1 MKSFLDKDFLLQT
14 ETAQNLFHKYA
25 ENEPIFDFHNHL
37 SPQEMYENKTLGN
50 LANAW
55 LDHDH
60 YKWRAMRAAGVPEEL
75 ITGHIR
81 IDGTVKSD
89 EELKKTLKQVQGDGA
104 DRTCHAELV
113 SASYS
118 RESFDYSRYLA
129 FVRTLQNCVGNPLYH
144 WSHLEL
150 QRYFGVNEPITEA
163 NAKEIW
169 DKCNALLAKPEFAPR
184 GLLEKLNVKALCTTD
199 DPLDSLEYH
208 KKLAAEWKNVKVL
221 PSFRPDLAI
230 NAENPAYPAYIS
242 KLQEVTGVKIKSIDD
257 MIKAFGLRMDYF
269 KSCGSVVSDH
279 SLETDFYMPT
289 NFDDVNYI
297 FKKAWIGK
305 KLNHDELAQYKGYV
319 LQELGKLYAQKGFVM
334 QIHIGALRDQNGA
347 MLAAAGKNI
356 GEDSLH
362 DFNYA
367 SQLGAVLNG
376 IYSGT
381 LKQVQGDESCNESHA
396 ELVSAS
402 PKVILYNLNPKD
414 NDALASMAANFRN
427 CIFGP
432 AWWFCD
438 HKDGIEE
445 QIRVYART
453 STLGNYVG
461 MLTDSRSFLSYPR
474 HEYFRRILCNYIG
487 NLVENGEFPYD
498 EKLLGEMVK
507 NISYKNSLKFFE

>member
-1 MKSFLDKDFLLQT
+1 MTSFMNNDFLLQT
-14 ETAQNLFHKYA
+14 DTAKQLYHNYA
-25 ENEPIFDFHNHL
+25 SQEPIFDFHNHL
-37 SPQEMYENKTLGN
+37 SPMEIFENKSLGN

-81 IDGTVKSD
+81 KDGSVKSD
-89 EELKKTLKQVQGDGA
+89 EERGGKEAVEKA
-104 DRTCHAELV
+104 DYE
-113 SASYS
+113 
-118 RESFDYSRYLA
+118 RYLA
-129 FVRTLQNCVGNPLYH
+129 FVKTLQGCIGNPLYH

-150 QRYFGVNEPITEA
+150 QRYFDVKEPVTED
-163 NAKEIW
+163 NAKQIW
-169 DKCNALLAKPEFAPR
+169 DKCNALLAQPDFAPR
-184 GLLEKLNVKALCTTD
+184 GLLEKMNVKALCTTD

-230 NAENPAYPAYIS
+230 NAENPAYPTYIS
-242 KLQEVTGVKIKSIDD
+242 KLQEMTGIKITNIDD
-257 MIKAFGLRMDYF
+257 MIKAFGIRMDYF

-289 NFDDVNYI
+289 TKDDVNYI
-297 FKKAWIGK
+297 FEKAWIGK
-305 KLNHDELAQYKGYV
+305 KLSHHELAQYKGYV
-319 LQELGKLYAQKGFVM
+319 LQELGKLYAEKGFVM

-362 DFNYA
+362 DFNFA
-367 SQLGAVLNG
+367 PQIGAVLNG
-376 IYSGT
+376 IYSG
-381 LKQVQGDESCNESHA
+381 CNN
-396 ELVSAS
+396 SAFRIPHS
-402 PKVILYNLNPKD
+402 SFPKVILYNLNPKD
-414 NDALASMAANFRN
+414 NEALATMAANFRN

-432 AWWFCD
+432 AWWFND

-445 QIRVYART
+445 QIRVFART
-453 STLGNYVG
+453 SVLSSYVG

-487 NLVENGEFPYD
+487 NLVENGEFPAD

-507 NISYKNSLKFFE
+507 KISFQNSIDFFNIN

>member
-1 MKSFLDKDFLLQT
+1 MLSFMNEDFLLQT
-14 ETAQNLFHKYA
+14 DTAKQLYHSFA
-25 ENEPIFDFHNHL
+25 SQEPIFDFHNHL
-37 SPQEMYENKTLGN
+37 SPQEIYENKTLGN

-81 IDGTVKSD
+81 LDGSVKSD
-89 EELKKTLKQVQGDGA
+89 EEVKPVIETLKM
-104 DRTCHAELV
+104 T
-113 SASYS
+113 S
-118 RESFDYSRYLA
+118 REEYDYSRYLA
-129 FVRTLQNCVGNPLYH
+129 FVRTLQDCAGNPLYH

-150 QRYFGVNEPITEA
+150 QRYFGVMEPLTLD
-163 NAKEIW
+163 NAKEVW

-184 GLLEKLNVKALCTTD
+184 GLLEKMKVKALCTTD

-208 KKLAAEWKNVKVL
+208 KKLAAEWKAVQVL

-230 NAENPAYPAYIS
+230 NAESPAYPAYIS
-242 KLQEVTGVKIKSIDD
+242 KLQEVTGLQIKSIDD
-257 MIKAFGLRMDYF
+257 MIKAFGIRMDYF
-269 KSCGSVVSDH
+269 KACGSVVSDH
-279 SLETDFYMPT
+279 SLETDFYLPT
-289 NFDDVNYI
+289 TKDDVNYI
-297 FKKAWIGK
+297 FEKAWIGK
-305 KLNHDELAQYKGYV
+305 KLSHHELAQYKGYV
-319 LQELGKLYAQKGFVM
+319 LQELGKLYAEKGFVM
-334 QIHIGALRDQNGA
+334 QIHIGALRDNNSG
-347 MLAAAGKNI
+347 MLASAGKNI

-376 IYSGT
+376 IYS
-381 LKQVQGDESCNESHA
+381 ECNNSSYLIPHTSS
-396 ELVSAS
+396 LNLHSS
-402 PKVILYNLNPKD
+402 FPKVILYNLNPKD
-414 NDALASMAANFRN
+414 NDALATMAANFRN

-445 QIRVYART
+445 QLRVYART

-487 NLVENGEFPYD
+487 NLVENGEFPAD
-498 EKLLGEMVK
+498 EKLIGEMVK
-507 NISYKNSLKFFE
+507 KIAFQNSIDFFNIK

>member
-1 MKSFLDKDFLLQT
+1 MTSFMNNDFLLQT
-14 ETAQNLFHKYA
+14 DTAKQLYHSFA
-25 ENEPIFDFHNHL
+25 SQEPIFDFHNHL
-37 SPQEMYENKTLGN
+37 SPMEIFENKSLGN

-81 IDGTVKSD
+81 KDGSVKSD
-89 EELKKTLKQVQGDGA
+89 EERGGKEAVEKA
-104 DRTCHAELV
+104 DYE
-113 SASYS
+113 
-118 RESFDYSRYLA
+118 RYLA
-129 FVRTLQNCVGNPLYH
+129 FVKTLQGCIGNPLYH

-150 QRYFGVNEPITEA
+150 QRYFDVKEPVTED
-163 NAKEIW
+163 NAKQIW
-169 DKCNALLAKPEFAPR
+169 DKCNALLAQPDFAPH
-184 GLLEKLNVKALCTTD
+184 GLLEKMNVKALCTTD

-230 NAENPAYPAYIS
+230 NAENPAYPTYIS
-242 KLQEVTGVKIKSIDD
+242 KLQEMTGIKITNIDD
-257 MIKAFGLRMDYF
+257 MIKAFGIRMDYF

-289 NFDDVNYI
+289 TKDDVNYI
-297 FKKAWIGK
+297 FEKAWIGK
-305 KLNHDELAQYKGYV
+305 KLSQHELAQYKGYV
-319 LQELGKLYAQKGFVM
+319 LIELGKLYAEKGFVM

-362 DFNYA
+362 DFNFA
-367 SQLGAVLNG
+367 PQIGAVLNG
-376 IYSGT
+376 IYSA
-381 LKQVQGDESCNESHA
+381 NA
-396 ELVSAS
+396 NA
-402 PKVILYNLNPKD
+402 KVILYNLNPKD
-414 NDALASMAANFRN
+414 NETLATMAANFRN

-432 AWWFCD
+432 AWWFND

-445 QIRVYART
+445 QIRVFART
-453 STLGNYVG
+453 SVLSSYVG

-487 NLVENGEFPYD
+487 NLVENGEFPAD

-507 NISYKNSLKFFE
+507 KISFQNSIDFFNIK

>member
-1 MKSFLDKDFLLQT
+1 MTSFMNNDFLLQT
-14 ETAQNLFHKYA
+14 DTAKQLYHSFA
-25 ENEPIFDFHNHL
+25 SQEPIFDFHNHL
-37 SPQEMYENKTLGN
+37 SPMEIFENKSLGN

-60 YKWRAMRAAGVPEEL
+60 YKWRAMRAAGVPEEV

-81 IDGTVKSD
+81 KDGSVKSD
-89 EELKKTLKQVQGDGA
+89 EERGGKEAVEKA
-104 DRTCHAELV
+104 DYE
-113 SASYS
+113 
-118 RESFDYSRYLA
+118 RYLA
-129 FVRTLQNCVGNPLYH
+129 FVKTLQGCIGNPLYH

-150 QRYFGVNEPITEA
+150 QRYFDVKEPVTED
-163 NAKEIW
+163 NAKQIW
-169 DKCNALLAKPEFAPR
+169 DKCNALLAQPDFAPR
-184 GLLEKLNVKALCTTD
+184 GLLEKMNVKALCTTD

-230 NAENPAYPAYIS
+230 NAENPAYPTYIS
-242 KLQEVTGVKIKSIDD
+242 KLQEMTGIKITNIDD
-257 MIKAFGLRMDYF
+257 MIKAFGIRMDYF

-289 NFDDVNYI
+289 TKDDVNYI
-297 FKKAWIGK
+297 FEKAWIGK
-305 KLNHDELAQYKGYV
+305 KLSHDELAQYKGYV
-319 LQELGKLYAQKGFVM
+319 LIELGKLYAEKGFVM

-376 IYSGT
+376 IYSG
-381 LKQVQGDESCNESHA
+381 CNN
-396 ELVSAS
+396 SAFRIPHS
-402 PKVILYNLNPKD
+402 SFPKVILYNLNPKD
-414 NDALASMAANFRN
+414 NEALATMAANFRN

-432 AWWFCD
+432 AWWFND

-453 STLGNYVG
+453 SVLSSYVG

-474 HEYFRRILCNYIG
+474 HEYFRRILCNFIG
-487 NLVENGEFPYD
+487 NLVENGEFPAD

-507 NISYKNSLKFFE
+507 KISFQNSIDFFNIK

>member
-1 MKSFLDKDFLLQT
+1 MTSFMNNDFLLQT
-14 ETAQNLFHKYA
+14 DTAKQLYHSFA
-25 ENEPIFDFHNHL
+25 SQEPIFDFHNHL
-37 SPQEMYENKTLGN
+37 SPMEIFENKSLGN

-60 YKWRAMRAAGVPEEL
+60 YKWRAMRAAGVPEEV

-81 IDGTVKSD
+81 KDGSVKSD
-89 EELKKTLKQVQGDGA
+89 EERGGKEAVEKA
-104 DRTCHAELV
+104 DYE
-113 SASYS
+113 
-118 RESFDYSRYLA
+118 RYLA
-129 FVRTLQNCVGNPLYH
+129 FVKTLQGCIGNPLYH

-150 QRYFGVNEPITEA
+150 QRYFDVKEPVTED
-163 NAKEIW
+163 NAKQIW
-169 DKCNALLAKPEFAPR
+169 DKCNALLAQPDFAPR
-184 GLLEKLNVKALCTTD
+184 GLLEKMNVKALCTTD

-230 NAENPAYPAYIS
+230 NAENPAYPTYIS
-242 KLQEVTGVKIKSIDD
+242 KLQEMTGIKITNIDD
-257 MIKAFGLRMDYF
+257 MIKAFGIRMDYF
-269 KSCGSVVSDH
+269 KSCRSVVSDH

-289 NFDDVNYI
+289 TKDDVNYI
-297 FKKAWIGK
+297 FEKAWIGK
-305 KLNHDELAQYKGYV
+305 KLSHHELAQYKGYV
-319 LQELGKLYAQKGFVM
+319 LIELGKLYAEKGFVM
-334 QIHIGALRDQNGA
+334 QIHIGALRDNNSA
-347 MLAAAGKNI
+347 MLANAGKNI

-376 IYSGT
+376 IYSG
-381 LKQVQGDESCNESHA
+381 CNN
-396 ELVSAS
+396 SAFRIPHS
-402 PKVILYNLNPKD
+402 SFPKVILYNLNPKD
-414 NDALASMAANFRN
+414 NETLATMAANFRN

-432 AWWFCD
+432 AWWFND

-445 QIRVYART
+445 QIRVFART
-453 STLGNYVG
+453 SVLSSYVG

-487 NLVENGEFPYD
+487 NLVENGEFPAD

-507 NISYKNSLKFFE
+507 KISFQNSIDFFNIK

>member
-1 MKSFLDKDFLLQT
+1 MTSFMNNDFLLQT
-14 ETAQNLFHKYA
+14 DTAKQLYHSFA
-25 ENEPIFDFHNHL
+25 SQEPIFDFHNHL
-37 SPQEMYENKTLGN
+37 SPMEIFENKSLGN

-81 IDGTVKSD
+81 KDGSVKSD
-89 EELKKTLKQVQGDGA
+89 EERGGKEAVEKA
-104 DRTCHAELV
+104 DYE
-113 SASYS
+113 
-118 RESFDYSRYLA
+118 RYLA
-129 FVRTLQNCVGNPLYH
+129 FVKTLQGCIGNPLYH

-150 QRYFGVNEPITEA
+150 QRYFDVKEPVTED
-163 NAKEIW
+163 NAKQIW
-169 DKCNALLAKPEFAPR
+169 DKCNALLAQPDFAPR
-184 GLLEKLNVKALCTTD
+184 GLLEKMNVKALCTTD

-230 NAENPAYPAYIS
+230 NAENPAYPTYIS
-242 KLQEVTGVKIKSIDD
+242 KLQEMTGIKITNIDD
-257 MIKAFGLRMDYF
+257 MIKAFGIRMDYF

-289 NFDDVNYI
+289 TKDDVNYI
-297 FKKAWIGK
+297 FEKAWIGK
-305 KLNHDELAQYKGYV
+305 KLSHHELAQYKGYV
-319 LQELGKLYAQKGFVM
+319 LIELGKLYAEKGFVM
-334 QIHIGALRDQNGA
+334 QIHIGALRDNNSA
-347 MLAAAGKNI
+347 MLANAGKNI

-376 IYSGT
+376 IYSG
-381 LKQVQGDESCNESHA
+381 CNN
-396 ELVSAS
+396 SAFRIPHS
-402 PKVILYNLNPKD
+402 SFPKVILYNLNPKD
-414 NDALASMAANFRN
+414 NETLATMAANFRN

-432 AWWFCD
+432 AWWFND

-445 QIRVYART
+445 QIRVFART
-453 STLGNYVG
+453 SVLSSYVG

-487 NLVENGEFPYD
+487 NLVENGEFPAD

-507 NISYKNSLKFFE
+507 KISFQNSIDFFNIK

>member
-1 MKSFLDKDFLLQT
+1 MTSFMNNDFLLQT
-14 ETAQNLFHKYA
+14 DTAKQLYHSFA
-25 ENEPIFDFHNHL
+25 SQEPIFDFHNHL
-37 SPQEMYENKTLGN
+37 SPMEIFENKSLGN

-60 YKWRAMRAAGVPEEL
+60 YKWRAMRAAGVPEEV

-81 IDGTVKSD
+81 KDGSVKSD
-89 EELKKTLKQVQGDGA
+89 EERGGKEAVEKA
-104 DRTCHAELV
+104 DYE
-113 SASYS
+113 
-118 RESFDYSRYLA
+118 RYLA
-129 FVRTLQNCVGNPLYH
+129 FVKTLQGCIGNPLYH

-150 QRYFGVNEPITEA
+150 QRYFDVKEPVTED
-163 NAKEIW
+163 NAKQIW
-169 DKCNALLAKPEFAPR
+169 DKCNALLAQPDFAPR
-184 GLLEKLNVKALCTTD
+184 GLLEKMNVKALCTTD

-230 NAENPAYPAYIS
+230 NAENPAYPTYIS
-242 KLQEVTGVKIKSIDD
+242 KLQEMTGIKITNIDD
-257 MIKAFGLRMDYF
+257 MIKAFGIRMDYF

-289 NFDDVNYI
+289 TKDDVNYI
-297 FKKAWIGK
+297 FEKAWIGK
-305 KLNHDELAQYKGYV
+305 KLSHHELAQYKGYV
-319 LQELGKLYAQKGFVM
+319 LQELGKLYAEKGFVM

-362 DFNYA
+362 DFNFA
-367 SQLGAVLNG
+367 SQIGAVLNG
-376 IYSGT
+376 IYSG
-381 LKQVQGDESCNESHA
+381 CNN
-396 ELVSAS
+396 SAFRIPHS
-402 PKVILYNLNPKD
+402 SFPKVILYNLNPKD
-414 NDALASMAANFRN
+414 NDALATMAANFRN

-432 AWWFCD
+432 AWWFND

-445 QIRVYART
+445 QIRVFART
-453 STLGNYVG
+453 SVLSSYVG

-487 NLVENGEFPYD
+487 NLVENGEFPAD

-507 NISYKNSLKFFE
+507 KISFQNSIDFFNIK

>member
-1 MKSFLDKDFLLQT
+1 MTSFMNNDFLLQT
-14 ETAQNLFHKYA
+14 DTAKQLYHNYA
-25 ENEPIFDFHNHL
+25 SQEPIFDFHNHL
-37 SPQEMYENKTLGN
+37 SPMEIFENKSLGN

-81 IDGTVKSD
+81 KDGSVKSD
-89 EELKKTLKQVQGDGA
+89 EERGGKEAVEKA
-104 DRTCHAELV
+104 DYE
-113 SASYS
+113 
-118 RESFDYSRYLA
+118 RYLA
-129 FVRTLQNCVGNPLYH
+129 FVKTLQGCIGNPLYH

-150 QRYFGVNEPITEA
+150 QRYFDVKEPVTED
-163 NAKEIW
+163 NAKQIW
-169 DKCNALLAKPEFAPR
+169 DKCNALLAQPDFAPR
-184 GLLEKLNVKALCTTD
+184 GLLEKMNVKALCTTD

-230 NAENPAYPAYIS
+230 NAENPAYPTYIS
-242 KLQEVTGVKIKSIDD
+242 KLQEMTGIKITNIDD
-257 MIKAFGLRMDYF
+257 MIKAFGIRMDYF

-289 NFDDVNYI
+289 TKDDVNYI
-297 FKKAWIGK
+297 FEKAWIGK
-305 KLNHDELAQYKGYV
+305 KLSHHELAQYKGYV
-319 LQELGKLYAQKGFVM
+319 LQELGKLYAEKGFVM

-376 IYSGT
+376 IYSG
-381 LKQVQGDESCNESHA
+381 CNN
-396 ELVSAS
+396 SAFRIPHS
-402 PKVILYNLNPKD
+402 SFPKVILYNLNPKD
-414 NDALASMAANFRN
+414 NEALATMAANFRN

-445 QIRVYART
+445 QIRVFART
-453 STLGNYVG
+453 SVLSSYVG

-487 NLVENGEFPYD
+487 NLVENGEFPAD

-507 NISYKNSLKFFE
+507 KISFQNSIDFFNIK